1 MSALNSHDD
10 DFSNDEISEL
20 DEMDNERLV
29 EVMDFL
35 DAKYGQSGATY
46 ILVRHP
52 EFYRFTAL
60 EVAYTLGHLL
70 DPTNYEQ
77 TL

>member
-1 MSALNSHDD
+1 MSALSSHDD
-10 DFSNDEISEL
+10 DFSNDEFLEL
-20 DEMDNERLV
+20 DEIDNERII

-35 DAKYGQSGATY
+35 DAKYGENGTTY

-52 EFYRFTAL
+52 EFYRFTVV

-70 DPTNYEQ
+70 DPTNYEH
-77 TL
+77 

>member
-1 MSALNSHDD
+1 MSALISDD
-10 DFSNDEISEL
+10 DYFGDDEFFEL
-20 DEMDNERLV
+20 DEIDNERLV

-35 DAKYGQSGATY
+35 DAKYGQNGATY

-70 DPTNYEQ
+70 DPTNYEY
-77 TL
+77 

>member
-1 MSALNSHDD
+1 MSALISDD
-10 DFSNDEISEL
+10 DYFSNDEISEL
-20 DEMDNERLV
+20 DEMDEQRRR
-29 EVMDFL
+29 EVADFL
-35 DAKYGQSGATY
+35 VAKYGESDTVIIMDY
-46 ILVRHP
+46 YTD
-52 EFYRFTAL
+52 FYKMSVV

>member
-1 MSALNSHDD
+1 MSALSSNHDD
-10 DFSNDEISEL
+10 FGDDEFFEL

-70 DPTNYEQ
+70 DPTNYEY
-77 TL
+77 

>member
-1 MSALNSHDD
+1 MSALISNHDD
-10 DFSNDEISEL
+10 FDDEEIVEL

-35 DAKYGQSGATY
+35 DAKYGESGTTY

-52 EFYRFTAL
+52 EFHRFTAL

-70 DPTNYEQ
+70 DPTNYEY
-77 TL
+77 